1 MHTHARTHVCSAR
14 SLAHAFLSYARNE
27 GKRVNELD
35 GEVEEVK
42 VTTVSVT
49 YVNINIYKR
58 IRAAEK
64 IRHVK
69 MSAVLLTEK
78 LLLRSILFYLEMILI
93 TNISLADII
102 PTALNFFS
110 YTRYRNSPSRGIV
123 ANLGF

>member
-1 MHTHARTHVCSAR
+1 M
-14 SLAHAFLSYARNE
+14 
-27 GKRVNELD
+27 
-35 GEVEEVK
+35 
-42 VTTVSVT
+42 
-49 YVNINIYKR
+49 NINIYKR
-58 IRAAEK
+58 IRAAER

-78 LLLRSILFYLEMILI
+78 LLLRPILFYLEMILI

-102 PTALNFFS
+102 PTARASLNFLS